1 MHVFTHT
8 YKLIPSMQFYFKV
21 SQYLM
26 ECIRQL
32 GSEVKKNYLMQVKE
46 NFNWKTIT
54 IEQSMFSYKSKHI

>member
-1 MHVFTHT
+1 
-8 YKLIPSMQFYFKV
+8 
-21 SQYLM
+21 M